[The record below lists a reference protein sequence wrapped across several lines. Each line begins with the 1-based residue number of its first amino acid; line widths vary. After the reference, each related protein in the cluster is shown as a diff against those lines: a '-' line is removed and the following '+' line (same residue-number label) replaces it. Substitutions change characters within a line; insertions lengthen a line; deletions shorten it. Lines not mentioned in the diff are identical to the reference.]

1 MAALRPSMQ
10 AISTEPPTPLHLAY
24 TEKLNAYMEQ
34 AVPQESKDRQ
44 QKRIAILSDL
54 TSTFKQWV
62 HSVCLAKGLAQPV
75 AEAAGGALF
84 TSGSY
89 RLGLNEVG
97 MDIDAVCV
105 APRMVTRDDFFETLK
120 VILEDHESIHN
131 LVAIAGAPLAPALRP
146 TLLGTPSRQCGRRGG
161 AHHHV
166 RLRRHQHRP
175 DVCAA
180 ARRFGASC
188 RRHQRHTLR
197 GCPLLTDPSLVAG
210 ASYHRHQRGLGAA
223 GPRHGHAALAQ
234 RAARHQPDR
243 AARAAVRRLPAAAAL
258 HPAVG

>member
-1 MAALRPSMQ
+1 MAAQLRPSMQ

-89 RLGLNEVG
+89 RLGIAERA

-105 APRMVTRDDFFETLK
+105 APRMMTRDDFFETLK

-131 LVAIAGAPLAPALRP
+131 LVAIAGAPLAPRP
-146 TLLGTPSRQCGRRGG
+146 
-161 AHHHV
+161 A
-166 RLRRHQHRP
+166 P
-175 DVCAA
+175 DPP
-180 ARRFGASC
+180 
-188 RRHQRHTLR
+188 RHTLSPVR
-197 GCPLLTDPSLVAG
+197 QARRCPSSRSTTATST
-210 ASYHRHQRGLGAA
+210 ST
-223 GPRHGHAALAQ
+223 
-234 RAARHQPDR
+234 
-243 AARAAVRRLPAAAAL
+243 
-258 HPAVG
+258 